1 MRAAAGPRATK
12 DEQCST
18 HNDTFLF
25 GTPVDGAFWSPWLG
39 IESSDQLNLL
49 QPVNPWMGSSWGA
62 YVEYYQWQPTHNF
75 DSNMFAVKAGDVMH
89 GTAVYNA
96 KDSTYTMGQ
105 SVVGGSAGQTVTVD
119 LPIQTN
125 SYGVPKN
132 YTIVYLVMEKVW
144 DCDQYSTDGQVTF
157 YDIAVE
163 IDGKPIENPKWI
175 TSYVEDNCNNRA
187 KVLNS
192 SAIQI
197 TWDQNM

>member
-1 MRAAAGPRATK
+1 
-12 DEQCST
+12 
-18 HNDTFLF
+18 
-25 GTPVDGAFWSPWLG
+25 
-39 IESSDQLNLL
+39 
-49 QPVNPWMGSSWGA
+49 MGSSWGA